1 LLSNRFTKADEDGNG
16 SLNKREFADF
26 LHPEQSLRMK
36 DLVIT
41 ETIEDIDKNKDGLI
55 SLEEFISDMWDS
67 TENNNTI
74 EPPWIQTERENFRT
88 YRDLDHDGKMNRKE
102 VELWLMPKD
111 YDNIQAETAHLFRE
125 ADQNQV
131 SILVLVLI
139 HINLLYF
146 KDEQLTKEEMLDKH
160 DVFVG
165 SQATDWGA
173 ELNVHS
179 DL

>member
-1 LLSNRFTKADEDGNG
+1 
-16 SLNKREFADF
+16 
-26 LHPEQSLRMK
+26 MK

-41 ETIEDIDKNKDGLI
+41 ETIEDIDKNKDGFI

-67 TENNNTI
+67 TENNNTA
-74 EPPWIQTERENFRT
+74 EPGWVQTERENFRQ

-102 VELWLMPKD
+102 VELWLMPTD
-111 YDNIQAETAHLFRE
+111 YDNIQAETSHLFRE
-125 ADQNQV
+125 ADENQV
-131 SILVLVLI
+131 IILFLILI
-139 HINLLYF
+139 HFILF
-146 KDEQLTKEEMLDKH
+146 DFQDDQLTKKEMLDKH